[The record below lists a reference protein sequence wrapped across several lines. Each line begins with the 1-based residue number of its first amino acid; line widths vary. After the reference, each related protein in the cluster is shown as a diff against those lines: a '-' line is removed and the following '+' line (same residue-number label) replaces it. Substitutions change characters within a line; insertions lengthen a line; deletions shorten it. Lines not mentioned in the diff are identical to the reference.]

1 MVPVNICLSPLGVR
15 FSPDMTGQM
24 PPAGKNPSKFR
35 HRGCFYNLFRHLL
48 CRIFIRFKNFK
59 EKRKKDLHFLRSHA
73 IMIKLSARDA
83 QQRQAPLAQ
92 LDRASGYGPEGRGF
106 ESLTA
111 YHVTAKLALRS
122 RFFCLKAVRF
132 AGGFF
137 GTLPICRT
145 YTGTSIPERRQTGA
159 CSG

>member
-1 MVPVNICLSPLGVR
+1 
-15 FSPDMTGQM
+15 
-24 PPAGKNPSKFR
+24 
-35 HRGCFYNLFRHLL
+35 
-48 CRIFIRFKNFK
+48 
-59 EKRKKDLHFLRSHA
+59 
-73 IMIKLSARDA
+73 MIKLFVRHTEI
-83 QQRQAPLAQ
+83 QQNAPLAQ

-122 RFFCLKAVRF
+122 RFYLFRAVCI
-132 AGGFF
+132 ADGFLH
-137 GTLPICRT
+137 GTLWSRRT